1 MRNLFEY
8 YQSHS
13 DITKYH
19 GEKSSLSSVFL
30 SGFIPQSSLN
40 IDKNILL
47 VFYGY
52 PSLKQFVVDGSKNE
66 AGVPNIMIHIQRT
79 NDSNDYDVYRYNG
92 NLQIIRTEYGNMTLD
107 NIVNM
112 DELVKHI
119 NDFLQNN

>member
-1 MRNLFEY
+1 MENLFEY
-8 YQSHS
+8 YSSHS
-13 DITKYH
+13 NIEKYH
-19 GEKSSLSSVFL
+19 GEKSSLSSVFFRD
-30 SGFIPQSSLN
+30 FIPQEVLN
-40 IDKNILL
+40 SDRTILL

-52 PSLKQFVVDGSKNE
+52 SILNKFSIDGLKNE
-66 AGVPNIMIHIQRT
+66 AGIPTIMIHIQRT

>member
-52 PSLKQFVVDGSKNE
+52 PGLKQFVVDGSKNE
-66 AGVPNIMIHIQRT
+66 AGIPTIMIHVQKLEDT
-79 NDSNDYDVYRYNG
+79 SDYDIYRYNG
-92 NLQIIRTEYGNMTLD
+92 ILQIDRTEYRNMVLD